1 MLIGFYRDTLVTI
14 NQWFETTCT
23 IIDPIR
29 SPVRVRI
36 NEPDRLHLLSARQ
49 RRILNLK
56 HNR

>member
-1 MLIGFYRDTLVTI
+1 MLIGFYRDTLATI
-14 NQWFETTCT
+14 SQWFETTCT

-49 RRILNLK
+49 RRFLI
-56 HNR
+56 